1 MTWTFTVGK
10 TVLASSAFLGMA
22 FGTAHAEICYKVSP
36 FPDVIRLAV
45 TSFLDEAAPGTELLR
60 THTLLVG
67 NLIFANYSLPLV
79 GSLDVSVNPP
89 GTRLGLHG
97 TNHTAAFGNHSD
109 CTFDAIPGGPL
120 VGSCDGKVPGIFNGP
135 PATLVPAP
143 CDSVGPS
150 GAVSGRGYGQ

>member
-1 MTWTFTVGK
+1 MKWTFTVGK

-45 TSFLDEAAPGTELLR
+45 TSFLGGAAASQPELQG

-89 GTRLGLHG
+89 GTRQIGR
-97 TNHTAAFGNHSD
+97 A
-109 CTFDAIPGGPL
+109 
-120 VGSCDGKVPGIFNGP
+120 SCRERV
-135 PATLVPAP
+135 
-143 CDSVGPS
+143 
-150 GAVSGRGYGQ
+150 